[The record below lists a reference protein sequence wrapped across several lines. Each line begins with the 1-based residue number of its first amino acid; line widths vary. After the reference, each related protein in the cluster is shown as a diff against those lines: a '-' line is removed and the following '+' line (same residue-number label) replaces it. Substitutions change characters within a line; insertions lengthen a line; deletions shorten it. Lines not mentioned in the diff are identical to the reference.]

1 MTITNGV
8 SVILICSLIACCPK
22 FIVYWWG
29 RCCYLTLN
37 MDVPFMDM
45 LQVLWTVG
53 ITLNKCKMPST
64 YTLKKFYQSLY
75 ELFCTLGG
83 GEERRR
89 EEWNEFH
96 SLILFCEVWKILWSC
111 WWFCCCWVW
120 IGFISSNFKGDL
132 FHGSLVIVMRERVC
146 VS

>member
-1 MTITNGV
+1 MTITIGL

-22 FIVYWWG
+22 FILYWWG
-29 RCCYLTLN
+29 GFCYLTLN
-37 MDVPFMDM
+37 LDVPFMDM
-45 LQVLWTVG
+45 LQVLWTIG

-64 YTLKKFYQSLY
+64 CTLKKFYQSLY

-89 EEWNEFH
+89 EEWNVFH
-96 SLILFCEVWKILWSC
+96 SLILFCEVREILWSLM
-111 WWFCCCWVW
+111 
-120 IGFISSNFKGDL
+120 ILLLLGFELGL
-132 FHGSLVIVMRERVC
+132 FHQILRVISLMDLLSLWWERVC